1 VAPRAAAPR
10 AVGER
15 SVRVS
20 TLELFF
26 DLVFVFTIT
35 QLTGVL
41 VDGEGLAA
49 FVQVVVMLLLI
60 WWMYDGYAWLTNAI
74 ATDRLRF
81 RLLLVGGMGGFL
93 VIALAIPDAYD
104 GDGLAFGLG
113 YLIVVLLHAGTFV
126 RGATVSEVRAIL
138 RIAPFNLLAVG
149 LVLAGGA
156 VGGDAQWMLWALAGV
171 LLWVTPRITTVEGFV
186 VSVSHFVERHGLVVI
201 VALGESIVVI
211 GAGAAGLPLDLG
223 LALVALLALGLSA
236 AMWWAYFG
244 DEEAVERA
252 FHATPSAR
260 RPQLALSGFGYWH
273 YGILLGI
280 VAVAA
285 GLKKAIGD
293 PYDPLG
299 GWIAVGL
306 AAGAALF
313 IVCDAGF
320 RRTFGIG
327 RNHTRLAAAAA
338 ALATIPLGTEVGAAA
353 QVGAIATLVTAALA
367 AEALLSHTPR
377 GSPDAP
383 PAAEPARSLT
393 DV

>member
-1 VAPRAAAPR
+1 VSALP
-10 AVGER
+10 ER

-41 VDGEGLAA
+41 VEGNGVAA
-49 FVQVVVMLLLI
+49 AVQVVVMLLLI

-81 RLLLVGGMGGFL
+81 RLLLIGGMGGFL
-93 VIALAIPDAYD
+93 VIALAVPEAYD
-104 GDGLAFGLG
+104 GAGLAFGIG
-113 YLIVVLLHAGTFV
+113 YLAVVVLHAGMFV
-126 RGATVSEVRAIL
+126 RGTSVSEVRAIL

-149 LVLAGGA
+149 LVLIGGA
-156 VGGDAQWMLWALAGV
+156 LGGDPQWVMWTLAGT
-171 LLWVTPRITTVEGFV
+171 LLWVTPWLTSVEGFV

-211 GAGAAGLPLDLG
+211 GAGAAGLPLDAG
-223 LALVALLALGLSA
+223 FAFVALLALALSA
-236 AMWWAYFG
+236 GLWWAYFS

-252 FHATPSAR
+252 MHEAPPER
-260 RPQLALSGFGYWH
+260 RPQLALTGFGYWH

-293 PYDPLG
+293 PYDPLDT
-299 GWIAVGL
+299 WISVGL
-306 AAGAALF
+306 GAGAMLF
-313 IVCDAGF
+313 IVCDVGF
-320 RRTFGIG
+320 RRTFGIA
-327 RNHTRLAAAAA
+327 RSHIRLVASAA
-338 ALATIPLGTEVGAAA
+338 ALTTIPLGTELGAAP
-353 QVGAIATLVTAALA
+353 QVGAIAALITAALA
-367 AEALLSHTPR
+367 VEGTFEAR
-377 GSPDAP
+377 GPSSSFGA
-383 PAAEPARSLT
+383 
-393 DV
+393 

>member
-1 VAPRAAAPR
+1 VARAAAPR
-10 AVGER
+10 AVAER

-49 FVQVVVMLLLI
+49 LVQVVVMLLLI

-74 ATDRLRF
+74 ATDRVRF
-81 RLLLVGGMGGFL
+81 RLLLIGGMGGFL

-113 YLIVVLLHAGTFV
+113 YVVVVLLHAGMFV
-126 RGATVSEVRAIL
+126 RGTSVSEVRAIL
-138 RIAPFNLLAVG
+138 RIAPFNLLAVV
-149 LVLAGGA
+149 LVLGGGA
-156 VGGDAQWMLWALAGV
+156 VGGDTQWMLWALTGA

-211 GAGAAGLPLDLG
+211 GAGAAALPLDLG
-223 LALVALLALGLSA
+223 LAVVALLALGLSA
-236 AMWWAYFG
+236 ALWWAYFG

-252 FHATPSAR
+252 FHGTPSAR

-313 IVCDAGF
+313 IVCDVGF

-353 QVGAIATLVTAALA
+353 QVGTIATLVTAALA
-367 AEALLSHTPR
+367 AEVLLWHTPR
-377 GSPDAP
+377 GSPDVPRASEP
-383 PAAEPARSLT
+383 PSTLT
-393 DV
+393 GI

>member
-1 VAPRAAAPR
+1 MAHAAAPR
-10 AVGER
+10 AVAER

-41 VDGEGLAA
+41 VDGEGFAA
-49 FVQVVVMLLLI
+49 LVQVVVMLLLI

-81 RLLLVGGMGGFL
+81 RLLLIGGMGGFL

-113 YLIVVLLHAGTFV
+113 YLVVVVLHAGMFV
-126 RGATVSEVRAIL
+126 RGTSVSEVRAIL
-138 RIAPFNLLAVG
+138 RIAPFNLFAVV

-156 VGGDAQWMLWALAGV
+156 VGGDMQWLLWALTGA

-211 GAGAAGLPLDLG
+211 GAGAAGLRLDLG
-223 LALVALLALGLSA
+223 LALVALLSLGLSA
-236 AMWWAYFG
+236 ALWWTYFG
-244 DEEAVERA
+244 DEEGVERA
-252 FHATPSAR
+252 FRETPSAR

-280 VAVAA
+280 IAVAA

-293 PYDPLG
+293 PFDPLG

-306 AAGAALF
+306 SAGAALF
-313 IVCDAGF
+313 IVCDVGF

-327 RNHTRLAAAAA
+327 RNHIRLAAAAA
-338 ALATIPLGTEVGAAA
+338 ALAAIPLGTEVGAAA
-353 QVGAIATLVTAALA
+353 QVGTIATLVTAALG
-367 AEALLSHTPR
+367 AEALLGHAPR

-383 PAAEPARSLT
+383 RASEPPSTLA
-393 DV
+393 DI